1 MVTLHTVFGEKVKT
15 RVIHN
20 THMIHNPT
28 FTLKTERTLYRYC
41 LLYTEHEQ
49 GRFKLC
55 LSKMGNEQHQ
65 CIALLGLDKNYDQE
79 EIVVAFSCS
88 LLGGVFRY
96 NSFSLVPETL
106 GVFFT

>member
-1 MVTLHTVFGEKVKT
+1 
-15 RVIHN
+15 
-20 THMIHNPT
+20 
-28 FTLKTERTLYRYC
+28 
-41 LLYTEHEQ
+41 
-49 GRFKLC
+49 
-55 LSKMGNEQHQ
+55 MGNEQHQ